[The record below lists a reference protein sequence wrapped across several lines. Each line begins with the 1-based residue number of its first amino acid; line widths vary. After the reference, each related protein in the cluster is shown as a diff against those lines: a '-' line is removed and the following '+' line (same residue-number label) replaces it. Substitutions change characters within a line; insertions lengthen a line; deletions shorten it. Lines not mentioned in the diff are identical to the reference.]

1 MEKKLSGLYVAH
13 IKREY
18 KDKVYESHLL
28 RRSYRDG
35 KKVKQKTIAN
45 ISPLPESLREIISKS
60 LKGELFLPASQ
71 AIEII
76 RSRCHGHVAAVMKA
90 FEDLDMDNLIS
101 PVPSRERD
109 LVKAMIISR
118 VIKPQ
123 TKLATT
129 RSWHDSTLPEL
140 LGIEDADEDE
150 LYEAMDWLEI
160 RQPLI
165 ETKLSERHLKINPIA
180 LYDVSS
186 SYYEGSC
193 CSLATYG
200 YNRDRKKGKCQI
212 VYGLIVDSQG
222 RPISV
227 QVYEGSKSDTKT
239 VDDQIKKLKEQFGL
253 EHFVFAGDR
262 AMITQARVERLK
274 SLGGIDWISALRSS
288 SIKKL
293 VETGDLQL
301 SLFDET
307 DLAEITSVNYP
318 GERLIV
324 CKNPYL
330 AQERAKN
337 RAQLLAKTEEALSL
351 LARRVAAGKLKQEAQ
366 IGQALGRIATKY
378 KMAKHFN
385 FSVGIA
391 RFSYKRNQENIDREV
406 ALDGIY
412 VIRTSVP
419 KEKLSSEDVLTSY
432 KRLSLA
438 ERAFRTLK
446 GMDLK
451 IRPIHHRINERVRAH
466 IFICMLSYY
475 LEWHLRDAWKS
486 LLFDDEHPG
495 EHQNGSPVLPALRSE
510 SALIK
515 ANTKKLPDG
524 SPVQSFNT
532 LISNLATVVLNDAHI
547 PVIAKIPPFTIIT
560 TPNATQKKA
569 LELVGLDIMAKSTS
583 RQNKLINHSN

>member
-18 KDKVYESHLL
+18 KDKVYESHLI

-60 LKGELFLPASQ
+60 LKGEMFLPATQ
-71 AIEII
+71 AIEIF
-76 RSRCHGHVAAVMKA
+76 RSRSHGHVAAVKKM
-90 FEDLDMDNLIS
+90 FEDLDMDSLIS

-118 VIKPQ
+118 IIKPQ

-150 LYEAMDWLEI
+150 LYEAMDWLVK

-165 ETKLSERHLKINPIA
+165 EAKLADRHLKKNPLA

-193 CSLATYG
+193 CSLASYG

-212 VYGLIVDSQG
+212 VYGLIVDSEG

-239 VDDQIKKLKEQFGL
+239 VDDQIKKLKQQFNL

-262 AMITQARVERLK
+262 AMITQARVEKLK

-293 VETGDLQL
+293 VESGDLQL
-301 SLFDET
+301 SLFDEK
-307 DLAEITSVNYP
+307 DLAEITSADYP

-337 RAQLLAKTEEALSL
+337 RAQLLAKTEEALIL
-351 LARRVAAGKLKQEAQ
+351 LTKRVAAGRLKEEAK
-366 IGQALGRIATKY
+366 IGQALGRIANKY

-385 FSVGIA
+385 FSVGSA
-391 RFSYKRNQENIDREV
+391 RFSYSRIKENIEREA

-419 KEKLSSEDVLTSY
+419 KEKLSSEDVVLSY

-451 IRPIHHRINERVRAH
+451 IRPIHHRIDDRVRAH

-475 LEWHLRDAWKS
+475 LEWHLRKAWAS

-495 EHQNGSPVLPALRSE
+495 GHQKDSPVLTALRSE
-510 SALIK
+510 SAINK
-515 ANTKKLPDG
+515 ASTKKLPDG
-524 SPVQSFNT
+524 SFVHSFNT
-532 LISNLATVVLNDAHI
+532 LISSLAMVVSNDARV
-547 PVIAKIPPFTIIT
+547 PAIAKIPSFTVIT
-560 TPNATQKKA
+560 KPDPVQKKA
-569 LELVGLDIMAKSTS
+569 LDLIGLDIMT
-583 RQNKLINHSN
+583 

>member
-45 ISPLPESLREIISKS
+45 ISPLPQNLREIISKS

-71 AIEII
+71 AIEIT
-76 RSRCHGHVAAVMKA
+76 RSRSHGHVAALNKM
-90 FEDLDMDNLIS
+90 FDDLGMDKLIS
-101 PVPSRERD
+101 VQPCRQRD
-109 LVKAMIISR
+109 LIKAMIISR
-118 VIKPQ
+118 IIKPQ

-129 RSWHDSTLPEL
+129 RSWHDSTLPCL
-140 LGIEDADEDE
+140 LNIEDANEDE
-150 LYEAMDWLEI
+150 LYEAMDWLVK

-165 ETKLSERHLKINPIA
+165 ETKLAERHLKKKPLA

-193 CSLATYG
+193 CTLAAYG
-200 YNRDRKKGKCQI
+200 YNRDRKKGKRQI
-212 VYGLIVDSQG
+212 VYGLMVDSEG
-222 RPISV
+222 RPICI
-227 QVYEGSKSDTKT
+227 QAYEGSKSDTKT
-239 VDDQIKKLKEQFGL
+239 VDEQIEKLKEQFGL

-262 AMITQARVERLK
+262 AMITRVRIDKLK
-274 SLGGIDWISALRSS
+274 RIGGIDWISALRSS

-293 VETGDLQL
+293 IESGDLQL
-301 SLFDET
+301 SLFDEKN
-307 DLAEITSVNYP
+307 LVEITSDDYP
-318 GERLIV
+318 DERLIV

-330 AQERAKN
+330 AEERAKN
-337 RAQLLAKTEEALSL
+337 RAQLLDKTEEALIL
-351 LARRVAAGKLKQEAQ
+351 LAKRVAAERLKEEAK
-366 IGQALGRIATKY
+366 IGQSLGRIANKY

-385 FSVGIA
+385 FSVANA
-391 RFSYKRNQENIDREV
+391 RFSYSRNQENINQEA

-419 KEKLSSEDVLTSY
+419 QKDLSSEDALSSY

-451 IRPIHHRINERVRAH
+451 IRPIHHRIDDRVRAH

-495 EHQNGSPVLPALRSE
+495 GHQDSSPVLPAIRSE
-510 SALIK
+510 SAINK
-515 ANTKKLPDG
+515 ASTKKLPDG
-524 SPVQSFNT
+524 SFVHSFNT
-532 LISNLATVVLNDAHI
+532 LISELAMVVLNDARV
-547 PVIAKIPPFTIIT
+547 PAIAKIPPFSIIT
-560 TPNATQKKA
+560 KPNPTQKKA
-569 LELVGLDIMAKSTS
+569 LGLVGLGIMT
-583 RQNKLINHSN
+583 

>member
-45 ISPLPESLREIISKS
+45 ISPLPEDLREIISKS
-60 LKGELFLPASQ
+60 LKGELFLPVSQ
-71 AIEII
+71 AIEIT
-76 RSRCHGHVAAVMKA
+76 RSRTHGHVAAIKKA
-90 FEDLDMDNLIS
+90 FEDLDMDSLIS

-118 VIKPQ
+118 IIKPQ

-129 RSWHDSTLPEL
+129 RSWHESTLAEMT
-140 LGIEDADEDE
+140 GIEDADEDE
-150 LYEAMDWLEI
+150 LYEAMDWLLKK
-160 RQPLI
+160 QPLI
-165 ETKLSERHLKINPIA
+165 EAKLAERHLKKNPLA

-193 CSLATYG
+193 CSLAGYG

-212 VYGLIVDSQG
+212 VYGLIVDSSG
-222 RPISV
+222 RPVSV

-239 VDDQIKKLKEQFGL
+239 VDDQLKKLKEQFGL

-262 AMITQARVERLK
+262 AMITQARVEKLK
-274 SLGGIDWISALRSS
+274 SLKGIDWISALRSS
-288 SIKKL
+288 QVKKL
-293 VETGDLQL
+293 VETKDLQL
-301 SLFDET
+301 SLFDEIN
-307 DLAEITSVNYP
+307 LAEITSENYP

-337 RAQLLAKTEEALSL
+337 RAQLIDKTEEALIL
-351 LARRVAAGKLKQEAQ
+351 LTKRVASGRLKQEAK
-366 IGQALGRIATKY
+366 IGQALGKVANKY
-378 KMAKHFN
+378 KVSKHFK
-385 FSVGIA
+385 FSVA
-391 RFSYKRNQENIDREV
+391 RERFSYSRNKENIERE
-406 ALDGIY
+406 ASLDGIY

-419 KEKLSSEDVLTSY
+419 QNKLSSEDVVSSY

-451 IRPIHHRINERVRAH
+451 IRPIHHRIDDRVRAH
-466 IFICMLSYY
+466 IFICMLAYY
-475 LEWHLRDAWKS
+475 LEWHLRKAWAS
-486 LLFDDEHPG
+486 LLFDDEYPG
-495 EHQNGSPVLPALRSE
+495 SHQKGSPVLSALRSE
-510 SALIK
+510 SAINK

-524 SPVQSFNT
+524 SPVHSFNT
-532 LISNLATVVLNDAHI
+532 LISSLAMVVLNDARI
-547 PVIAKIPPFTIIT
+547 PAIAKIPSFTIIT
-560 TPNATQKKA
+560 TPNPVQKKA
-569 LELVGLDIMAKSTS
+569 FDLLGLDIMAKKSS
-583 RQNKLINHSN
+583 RQKDFKTT

>member
-1 MEKKLSGLYVAH
+1 
-13 IKREY
+13 
-18 KDKVYESHLL
+18 
-28 RRSYRDG
+28 
-35 KKVKQKTIAN
+35 
-45 ISPLPESLREIISKS
+45 
-60 LKGELFLPASQ
+60 
-71 AIEII
+71 
-76 RSRCHGHVAAVMKA
+76 VAAVKKA
-90 FEDLDMDNLIS
+90 FEDLDMDSLIS

-118 VIKPQ
+118 IIKPQ

-129 RSWHDSTLPEL
+129 RSWHDSTLPEM

-150 LYEAMDWLEI
+150 LYEAMDWLLKK
-160 RQPLI
+160 QPLI
-165 ETKLSERHLKINPIA
+165 EAKIAERHLKKNPLA

-193 CSLATYG
+193 CSLASYG

-212 VYGLIVDSQG
+212 VYGLIVDSSG

-239 VDDQIKKLKEQFGL
+239 VDDQIKKLKEKFGL

-274 SLGGIDWISALRSS
+274 SLGGIDWISALRNSQV
-288 SIKKL
+288 KKL
-293 VETGDLQL
+293 VESGDLQL
-301 SLFDET
+301 TLFDER
-307 DLAEITSVNYP
+307 DLAEITSANYP
-318 GERLIV
+318 DERLIV

-337 RAQLLAKTEEALSL
+337 RAQLLTKTEEALIL
-351 LARRVAAGKLKQEAQ
+351 LTKRVAAGRLKQEAK
-366 IGQALGRIATKY
+366 IGQALGKIANKY

-391 RFSYKRNQENIDREV
+391 RFSYKRNQENIDKEA

-419 KEKLSSEDVLTSY
+419 KEKLSAEDVVSSY

-451 IRPIHHRINERVRAH
+451 IRPIHHRIDDRVRAH

-495 EHQNGSPVLPALRSE
+495 GHQKGSPVLTALRSE
-510 SALIK
+510 SALK
-515 ANTKKLPDG
+515 KVSTKKLPDG
-524 SPVQSFNT
+524 SPVHSFNT
-532 LISNLATVVLNDAHI
+532 LISKLAMVVLNDARI
-547 PVIAKIPPFTIIT
+547 PAIAKIPPFSIIT
-560 TPNATQKKA
+560 KPDPVQKKA
-569 LELVGLDIMAKSTS
+569 MDLVGLDIMAKNSS
-583 RQNKLINHSN
+583 RQKDFKTT

>member
-45 ISPLPESLREIISKS
+45 ISPLPETLREIIEKS
-60 LKGELFLPASQ
+60 LKGEIFLPATG
-71 AIEII
+71 AIEIFKS
-76 RSRCHGHVAAVMKA
+76 RSHGHVAAVKKV
-90 FEDLDMDNLIS
+90 FEDLGMDTLIS
-101 PVPSRERD
+101 PVSSRERD

-118 VIKPQ
+118 IIKPQ

-129 RSWHDSTLPEL
+129 RSWHDSTLAEL
-140 LGIEDADEDE
+140 LNIEDADEDE
-150 LYEAMDWLEI
+150 LYNAMDWLVKK
-160 RQPLI
+160 QPLI
-165 ETKLSERHLKINPIA
+165 EKKLSDRHLKKSSIA

-193 CSLATYG
+193 CTLAAYG

-212 VYGLIVDSQG
+212 TYGLIVDSQG

-253 EHFVFAGDR
+253 EHFIFAGDR
-262 AMITQARVERLK
+262 AMITQARVENLK
-274 SLGGIDWISALRSS
+274 RLGGIDWISALRSS

-293 VETGDLQL
+293 VESGDLQL
-301 SLFDET
+301 SLFDEQ
-307 DLAEITSVNYP
+307 DIAEITSDDYP

-330 AQERAKN
+330 ARERAQK
-337 RAQLLAKTEEALSL
+337 RDVLLAKTEEALSG
-351 LARRVAAGKLKQEAQ
+351 LARRVAAGKLKEEAK
-366 IGQALGRIATKY
+366 IGQALGRVANKY
-378 KMAKHFN
+378 KMAKHFKFN
-385 FSVGIA
+385 VA
-391 RFSYKRNQENIDREV
+391 RERFSYSRIKEKIENE
-406 ALDGIY
+406 ASLDGIY

-419 KEKLSSEDVLTSY
+419 KEKLSSGDVVSSY

-451 IRPIHHRINERVRAH
+451 IRPIHHRVEERVRAH

-486 LLFDDEHPG
+486 LLFDDEHPSG
-495 EHQNGSPVLPALRSE
+495 HQGGSPVLPAIRSE
-510 SALIK
+510 AAANK

-524 SPVQSFNT
+524 SAVHSFNT
-532 LISNLATVVLNDAHI
+532 LISKLGAVVLNDARI
-547 PVIAKIPPFTIIT
+547 PAIPKIPSFTIIT
-560 TPNATQKKA
+560 KPDFTQKKA
-569 LELVGLDIMAKSTS
+569 LDLVGLDIMAKNSS
-583 RQNKLINHSN
+583 RQKDF

>member
-18 KDKVYESHLL
+18 KDKIYESHLI
-28 RRSYRDG
+28 RRSFRDG

-45 ISPLPESLREIISKS
+45 ISPLPEDLREIISKS
-60 LKGELFLPASQ
+60 LKGELFLPVSQ
-71 AIEII
+71 AIEIT
-76 RSRCHGHVAAVMKA
+76 RSRAHGHVAAVKKA

-101 PVPSRERD
+101 PASSRERD

-118 VIKPQ
+118 IIKPQ

-129 RSWHDSTLPEL
+129 RSWHDSTLAEL

-150 LYEAMDWLEI
+150 LYEAMDWLLKK
-160 RQPLI
+160 QPLI
-165 ETKLSERHLKINPIA
+165 ETKLSERHLKKNPLA

-193 CSLATYG
+193 CSLASYG
-200 YNRDRKKGKCQI
+200 YNRDRKKGKRQI
-212 VYGLIVDSQG
+212 VYGLIVDSSG
-222 RPISV
+222 RPVSV

-239 VDDQIKKLKEQFGL
+239 VDDQIKKLKEKFGL

-262 AMITQARVERLK
+262 AMITQARVEKLK
-274 SLGGIDWISALRSS
+274 SLGGIDWISALRNSQ
-288 SIKKL
+288 IKKL
-293 VETGDLQL
+293 VESGDLQL
-301 SLFDET
+301 TLFDER
-307 DLAEITSVNYP
+307 DLAEITLSHYP

-337 RAQLLAKTEEALSL
+337 RAQLLAKTEEALTL
-351 LARRVAAGKLKQEAQ
+351 LVRRVASGRLKEEAK
-366 IGQALGRIATKY
+366 IGQALGRIAGKY

-391 RFSYKRNQENIDREV
+391 RFSYKRNQENIEREA

-419 KEKLSSEDVLTSY
+419 KEKLSAEDVLSSY
-432 KRLSLA
+432 KRLTLA

-446 GMDLK
+446 GMDLR
-451 IRPIHHRINERVRAH
+451 IRPIHHRIDDRVRAH

-475 LEWHLRDAWKS
+475 LEWHLRDVWKS

-495 EHQNGSPVLPALRSE
+495 SHQNGSPVLPALRSE
-510 SALIK
+510 SALNK
-515 ANTKKLPDG
+515 VSTKKLPDG
-524 SPVQSFNT
+524 SPVHSFNT
-532 LISNLATVVLNDAHI
+532 LISSLATVVLNDARI
-547 PVIAKIPPFTIIT
+547 PAIAKIPSFTIIT
-560 TPNATQKKA
+560 TPNPIQKKA
-569 LELVGLDIMAKSTS
+569 FDLVGLDIMAKNSS
-583 RQNKLINHSN
+583 RQKDFKTT

>member
-18 KDKVYESHLL
+18 KDKIYESHLI

-60 LKGELFLPASQ
+60 LRGEMFLPATQ
-71 AIEII
+71 AIEIFK
-76 RSRCHGHVAAVMKA
+76 SRCHGHVAAVKKA
-90 FEDLDMDNLIS
+90 FEDLDMDSLIS

-118 VIKPQ
+118 IIKPQ

-129 RSWHDSTLPEL
+129 RSWHDSTLAEL

-150 LYEAMDWLEI
+150 LYEAMDWLLKK
-160 RQPLI
+160 QPLI
-165 ETKLSERHLKINPIA
+165 EAKIAERHLKKNPLA

-193 CSLATYG
+193 CSLASYG

-212 VYGLIVDSQG
+212 VYGLIVDSSG

-239 VDDQIKKLKEQFGL
+239 VDDQIKKLKEKFGL

-274 SLGGIDWISALRSS
+274 SLGGIDWISALRNSQV
-288 SIKKL
+288 KKL
-293 VETGDLQL
+293 VESGDLQL
-301 SLFDET
+301 TLFDER
-307 DLAEITSVNYP
+307 DLAEITSANYP
-318 GERLIV
+318 DERLIV

-337 RAQLLAKTEEALSL
+337 RAQLLTKTEEALIL
-351 LARRVAAGKLKQEAQ
+351 LTKRVAAGRLKQEAK
-366 IGQALGRIATKY
+366 IGQALGKIANKY

-391 RFSYKRNQENIDREV
+391 RFSYKRNQENIDKEA

-419 KEKLSSEDVLTSY
+419 KEKLSAEDVVSSY

-451 IRPIHHRINERVRAH
+451 IRPIHHRIDDRVRAH

-495 EHQNGSPVLPALRSE
+495 GHQKGSPVLTALRSE
-510 SALIK
+510 SALK
-515 ANTKKLPDG
+515 KVSTKKLPDG
-524 SPVQSFNT
+524 SPVHSFNT
-532 LISNLATVVLNDAHI
+532 LISKLAMVVLNDARI
-547 PVIAKIPPFTIIT
+547 PAIAKIPPFSIIT
-560 TPNATQKKA
+560 KPDPVQKKA
-569 LELVGLDIMAKSTS
+569 MDLVGLDIMAKNSS
-583 RQNKLINHSN
+583 RQKDFKTT

>member
-18 KDKVYESHLL
+18 KNKVYESHLL

-45 ISPLPESLREIISKS
+45 ISPLPETLREIISKS
-60 LKGELFLPASQ
+60 LKGEMFLPATQ
-71 AIEII
+71 AIEIF
-76 RSRCHGHVAAVMKA
+76 RSRSHGHVAAVKKM
-90 FEDLDMDNLIS
+90 FEDLDMDSLIS

-109 LVKAMIISR
+109 LVKAIIISR
-118 VIKPQ
+118 IIKPQ

-129 RSWHDSTLPEL
+129 RSWHDTTLPEL

-150 LYEAMDWLEI
+150 LYEAMDWLEKK
-160 RQPLI
+160 QHLI
-165 ETKLSERHLKINPIA
+165 EAKLSERHLKKSSLC

-193 CSLATYG
+193 CTLASYG

-212 VYGLIVDSQG
+212 VYGLIVDSDG
-222 RPISV
+222 RPVSV

-274 SLGGIDWISALRSS
+274 SLGGIDWISALRNS

-293 VETGDLQL
+293 VESGDLQL
-301 SLFDET
+301 SLFDER
-307 DLAEITSVNYP
+307 DLAEITSADYP
-318 GERLIV
+318 NERLIV

-330 AQERAKN
+330 AQERAQK
-337 RAQLLAKTEEALSL
+337 RDMLLSKTEEALSQ
-351 LARRVAAGKLKQEAQ
+351 LARRVAAGRLKEEAK
-366 IGQALGRIATKY
+366 IGQALGKVANKY
-378 KMAKHFN
+378 KVSKHFK
-385 FSVGIA
+385 FSVA
-391 RFSYKRNQENIDREV
+391 RERFSYSRSKENIERE
-406 ALDGIY
+406 ASLDGIY

-419 KEKLSSEDVLTSY
+419 QNKLSSEDVLSSY

-451 IRPIHHRINERVRAH
+451 IRPIHHRIEQRVRAH

-475 LEWHLRDAWKS
+475 LEWHLRDAWEG

-495 EHQNGSPVLPALRSE
+495 GHQEGSPVLAALRSE
-510 SALIK
+510 SAISK
-515 ANTKKLPDG
+515 ASTKKLPDG

-532 LISNLATVVLNDAHI
+532 LISSLAMVVLNDVRI
-547 PVIAKIPPFTIIT
+547 PAIVKIPSFSIIT
-560 TPNATQKKA
+560 KPNPAQKKA
-569 LELVGLDIMAKSTS
+569 LDLVGLDIMAKNSS
-583 RQNKLINHSN
+583 RQNKFINPSN

>member
-45 ISPLPESLREIISKS
+45 ISPLPEDLREIISKS
-60 LKGELFLPASQ
+60 LKGELFLPVSQ
-71 AIEII
+71 AIEIT
-76 RSRCHGHVAAVMKA
+76 RSRTHGHVAAIKKA
-90 FEDLDMDNLIS
+90 FEDLDMDSLIS

-118 VIKPQ
+118 IIKPQ

-129 RSWHDSTLPEL
+129 RSWHESTLAEMT
-140 LGIEDADEDE
+140 GIEDADEDE
-150 LYEAMDWLEI
+150 LYEAMDWLLKK
-160 RQPLI
+160 QPLI
-165 ETKLSERHLKINPIA
+165 EAKLAERHLKKNPLA

-193 CSLATYG
+193 CSLAGYG

-212 VYGLIVDSQG
+212 VYGLIVDSSG
-222 RPISV
+222 RPVSV

-239 VDDQIKKLKEQFGL
+239 VDDQLKKLKEQFGL

-262 AMITQARVERLK
+262 AMITQARVEKLK
-274 SLGGIDWISALRSS
+274 SLKGIDWISALRSS
-288 SIKKL
+288 QVKKL
-293 VETGDLQL
+293 VESGNLQL
-301 SLFDET
+301 SLFDEIN
-307 DLAEITSVNYP
+307 LAEITSENYP

-337 RAQLLAKTEEALSL
+337 RAQLIDKTEEALIL
-351 LARRVAAGKLKQEAQ
+351 LTKRVASGRLKQEAK
-366 IGQALGRIATKY
+366 IGQALGKVANKY
-378 KMAKHFN
+378 RVSKHFK
-385 FSVGIA
+385 FSVSYA
-391 RFSYKRNQENIDREV
+391 RFSYSRNKENIDREA

-419 KEKLSSEDVLTSY
+419 KEKLSVDDVLSSY

-451 IRPIHHRINERVRAH
+451 IRPIHHRIDDRVRAH
-466 IFICMLSYY
+466 IFICMLAYY
-475 LEWHLRDAWKS
+475 LEWHLRKAWAS
-486 LLFDDEHPG
+486 LLFDDEYPG
-495 EHQNGSPVLPALRSE
+495 SHQKGSPVLSALRSE
-510 SALIK
+510 SAINK

-524 SPVQSFNT
+524 SPVHSFNT
-532 LISNLATVVLNDAHI
+532 LISSLAMVVLNDARI
-547 PVIAKIPPFTIIT
+547 PAIAKIPSFTIIT
-560 TPNATQKKA
+560 TPNPVQKKA
-569 LELVGLDIMAKSTS
+569 FDLLGLDIMAKKSS
-583 RQNKLINHSN
+583 RQKDFKTT

>member
-45 ISPLPESLREIISKS
+45 ISPLPEDLREIISKS
-60 LKGELFLPASQ
+60 LKGELFLPVSQ
-71 AIEII
+71 AIEIT
-76 RSRCHGHVAAVMKA
+76 RSRTHGHVAAIKKA
-90 FEDLDMDNLIS
+90 FEDLDMDSLIS

-118 VIKPQ
+118 IIKPQ

-129 RSWHDSTLPEL
+129 RSWHESTLAEMT
-140 LGIEDADEDE
+140 GIEDADEDE
-150 LYEAMDWLEI
+150 LYEAMDWLLKK
-160 RQPLI
+160 QPLI
-165 ETKLSERHLKINPIA
+165 EAKLAERHLKKNPLA

-193 CSLATYG
+193 CSLAGYG

-212 VYGLIVDSQG
+212 VYGLIVDSSG
-222 RPISV
+222 RPVSV

-239 VDDQIKKLKEQFGL
+239 VDDQLKKLKEQFGL

-262 AMITQARVERLK
+262 AMITQARVEKLK
-274 SLGGIDWISALRSS
+274 SLKGIDWISALRSS
-288 SIKKL
+288 QVKKL
-293 VETGDLQL
+293 VESGNLQL
-301 SLFDET
+301 SLFDEIN
-307 DLAEITSVNYP
+307 LAEITSENYP

-337 RAQLLAKTEEALSL
+337 RAQLLDKTEEALIL
-351 LARRVAAGKLKQEAQ
+351 LTKRVASGRLKQEAK
-366 IGQALGRIATKY
+366 IGQALGKVANKY
-378 KMAKHFN
+378 KVSKHFK
-385 FSVGIA
+385 FSVA
-391 RFSYKRNQENIDREV
+391 RERFSYSRNKENIERE
-406 ALDGIY
+406 ASLDGIY

-419 KEKLSSEDVLTSY
+419 QNKLSSEDVVSSY

-451 IRPIHHRINERVRAH
+451 IRPIHHRIDDRVRAH
-466 IFICMLSYY
+466 IFICMLAYY
-475 LEWHLRDAWKS
+475 LEWHLRKAWAS
-486 LLFDDEHPG
+486 LLFDDEYPG
-495 EHQNGSPVLPALRSE
+495 SHQKGSPVLTALRSE
-510 SALIK
+510 SAINK

-524 SPVQSFNT
+524 SPVHSFNT
-532 LISNLATVVLNDAHI
+532 LISSLAMVVLNDARI
-547 PVIAKIPPFTIIT
+547 PAIAKIPSFTIIT
-560 TPNATQKKA
+560 TPNPVQKKA
-569 LELVGLDIMAKSTS
+569 FDLLGLDIMAKKSS
-583 RQNKLINHSN
+583 RQKDFKTT

>member
-45 ISPLPESLREIISKS
+45 ISPLPEDLREIISKS
-60 LKGELFLPASQ
+60 LKGELFLPVSQ
-71 AIEII
+71 AIEIT
-76 RSRCHGHVAAVMKA
+76 RSRTHGHVAAIKKA
-90 FEDLDMDNLIS
+90 FEDLDMDSLIS

-118 VIKPQ
+118 IIKPQ

-129 RSWHDSTLPEL
+129 RSWHESTLAEMT
-140 LGIEDADEDE
+140 GIEDADEDE
-150 LYEAMDWLEI
+150 LYEAMDWLLKK
-160 RQPLI
+160 QPLI
-165 ETKLSERHLKINPIA
+165 EAKLAERHLKKNPLA

-193 CSLATYG
+193 CSLAGYG

-212 VYGLIVDSQG
+212 VYGLIVDSSG
-222 RPISV
+222 RPVSV

-239 VDDQIKKLKEQFGL
+239 VDDQLKKLKEQFGL

-262 AMITQARVERLK
+262 AMITQARVEKLK
-274 SLGGIDWISALRSS
+274 SLKGIDWISALRSS
-288 SIKKL
+288 QVKKL
-293 VETGDLQL
+293 VESGNLQL
-301 SLFDET
+301 SLFDEIN
-307 DLAEITSVNYP
+307 LAEITSENYP

-337 RAQLLAKTEEALSL
+337 RAQLIDKTEEALIL
-351 LARRVAAGKLKQEAQ
+351 LTKRVASGRLKQEAK
-366 IGQALGRIATKY
+366 IGQALGKVANKY
-378 KMAKHFN
+378 KVSKHFK
-385 FSVGIA
+385 FSVA
-391 RFSYKRNQENIDREV
+391 RERFSYSRNKENIERE
-406 ALDGIY
+406 ASLDGIY

-419 KEKLSSEDVLTSY
+419 QNKLSSEDVVSSY

-451 IRPIHHRINERVRAH
+451 IRPIHHRIDDRVRAH
-466 IFICMLSYY
+466 IFICMLAYY
-475 LEWHLRDAWKS
+475 LEWHLRKAWAS
-486 LLFDDEHPG
+486 LLFDDEYPG
-495 EHQNGSPVLPALRSE
+495 SHQKGSPVLTALRSE
-510 SALIK
+510 SAINK

-524 SPVQSFNT
+524 SPVHSFNT
-532 LISNLATVVLNDAHI
+532 LISSLAMVVLNDARI
-547 PVIAKIPPFTIIT
+547 PAIAKIPSFTIIT
-560 TPNATQKKA
+560 TPNPVQKKA
-569 LELVGLDIMAKSTS
+569 FDLLGLDIMAKKSS
-583 RQNKLINHSN
+583 RQKDFKTT